1 MEKTQQE
8 GTAPPAAGARPGLM
22 RRRVVL
28 AVMCVALMMIV
39 SMVVGLTVALPD
51 IAGDTGASQS
61 QLLWIMNSY
70 GLVFAGFL
78 LPAGALGDRY
88 GRKGLLLA
96 GVCLFGAASAA
107 AMWVDDPGVLILLRV
122 VAGLG
127 SAMIMPMTLSI
138 VTTIFPPEE
147 RAQAVA
153 VWSAV
158 AAGGALM
165 GLLISGALLEAFSW
179 RSIFGLSAALALL
192 SLLLVLVI
200 VPTSKDPDEVPV
212 DVLGALLSVVGLCA
226 VVYAIIE
233 GPERGWSDA
242 VVMLAAIGGVAALV
256 GFVLWELRVGHPLL
270 DPRFFRIGA
279 FASGS
284 IVIVMA
290 SVATFGLFF
299 VMLQY
304 LQWLKGYSPLVA
316 GLSLMPMTVAVA
328 VVSPFAPMLVRRAGL
343 RVVLTAAMVIM
354 AAGMGVL
361 TTLDKNSSYIPVL
374 VGTVVVGAGISLC
387 LAPATDAIV
396 ASLPAAK
403 QGVASAV
410 NDVTR
415 EVGGALGV
423 AILGSAFNSG
433 YRAGVGDRGDAIP
446 ASAMGTVRS
455 SLDAALAAAE
465 RIGGTTGARVA
476 DAART
481 AFADGLDRAML
492 VAALVVAV
500 GAAAVLLLAPGR
512 AESVRLQ
519 EEKRPG

>member
-1 MEKTQQE
+1 MEKTQ
-8 GTAPPAAGARPGLM
+8 GMAAPPAAGAPPGLM

-39 SMVVGLTVALPD
+39 SMVVGLTVALPG
-51 IAGDTGASQS
+51 IAADTGASQS

-88 GRKGLLLA
+88 GRKGMLMA
-96 GVCLFGAASAA
+96 GVVVFGVASALP
-107 AMWVDDPGVLILLRV
+107 MWVDDPGILILLRV

-138 VTTIFPPEE
+138 VTTVFPPEE
-147 RAQAVA
+147 RAGAVA

-179 RSIFGLSAALALL
+179 RSIFGLSVALAIL
-192 SLLLVLVI
+192 SAVLVMAF
-200 VPTSKDPDEVPV
+200 VPTSKDPDELPV
-212 DVLGALLSVVGLCA
+212 DVVGAVLSVAGLCA

-233 GPERGWSDA
+233 GPERGWSDTA
-242 VVMLAAIGGVAALV
+242 VLLAAVGGVAALV
-256 GFVLWELRVGHPLL
+256 GFVLWELRVEHPLL
-270 DPRFFRIGA
+270 DPRFFRIRA

-299 VMLQY
+299 VILQY

-316 GLSLMPMTVAVA
+316 GLSLMPMTVAVGA
-328 VVSPFAPMLVRRAGL
+328 VSPLAPVLVRRAGL
-343 RVVLTAAMVIM
+343 RVVLTAGMIVM
-354 AAGMGVL
+354 AVGMGVL
-361 TTLDKNSSYIPVL
+361 TTLDKDSSYLPVL
-374 VGTVVVGAGISLC
+374 VGTTVVGAGIALC
-387 LAPATDAIV
+387 LAPATDSIV

-415 EVGGALGV
+415 EVGGALGI
-423 AILGSAFNSG
+423 AILGSASNSG
-433 YRAGVGDRGDAIP
+433 YRAGVGDRSDVIP
-446 ASAMGTVRS
+446 GNVLEAVRGS
-455 SLDAALAAAE
+455 VDAALATAE
-465 RIGGTTGARVA
+465 RLGGATGARVA

-481 AFADGLDRAML
+481 AFADGMDRAML
-492 VAALVVAV
+492 VAALIVAV
-500 GAAAVLLLAPGR
+500 GAAAVLWLAPGR
-512 AESVRLQ
+512 AESIRLQ
-519 EEKRPG
+519 EKQSEG